1 MGGARGGSPPP
12 ETQKKRRGEKKEE
25 KEEEKGKE
33 DKGKRARKRKKKR
46 DFNFFCLFRILVYM
60 GGSIC
65 GGTIISC
72 TPWEHDEGL
81 IFFVHF
87 PFFVS
92 RADPVGAQGAI
103 IFPLPSQ
110 EGSMRNL
117 WQYFPGMSFKSPII
131 FIIYANILI

>member
-1 MGGARGGSPPP
+1 MLIMNRGGSMGGARGGSPPP

-46 DFNFFCLFRILVYM
+46 DFNFFCLFRILIVYM

-87 PFFVS
+87 PFLFPERIQWGP
-92 RADPVGAQGAI
+92 RARSYFLSHPRKGLGGI
-103 IFPLPSQ
+103 C
-110 EGSMRNL
+110 GSNF
-117 WQYFPGMSFKSPII
+117 QV
-131 FIIYANILI
+131 